1 MALVLF
7 LSKPPDTFSPE
18 FNPELNGLDDTV
30 PSQMVPDKGSRF
42 IAPYVIGAGTWT
54 IESLNPHIA
63 SVSPADKTGDDP
75 TLRGVYGIDGLHHGK
90 LFSWC
95 EARVSAEP
103 RAWSW
108 AVWASRSSG

>member
-30 PSQMVPDKGSRF
+30 PSQMVPYKGSRF

-63 SVSPADKTGDDP
+63 TTFPPP
-75 TLRGVYGIDGLHHGK
+75 TRP
-90 LFSWC
+90 
-95 EARVSAEP
+95 EMTR
-103 RAWSW
+103 R
-108 AVWASRSSG
+108 